1 MRCRFAHYG
10 HGVHN
15 ERVICLP
22 KGFDILLRFEVK
34 ASHFLEAE
42 ALNTSHYQ
50 HIQMLSWFH
59 YC

>member
-1 MRCRFAHYG
+1 MAMVFTMKELYASLRGLRFFY
-10 HGVHN
+10 V
-15 ERVICLP
+15 
-22 KGFDILLRFEVK
+22 FEVK